1 MSAWLFILVNIVVQ
15 VILARHWVIT
25 ILLVLL
31 LSPGRSPPAS
41 LILLSLCLAL
51 MSCIMLLLLLRTFN
65 LQLTNSLRHKLGNLL
80 LWYGLIILNLTQR
93 YGHLQELLLNDFVCL
108 TSHSEFINKGIYD
121 LFNMYLGQKVL
132 GQINHCLTDMKD
144 LIVQV
149 VRNAVAE
156 HQQEVKQEVPEFYI
170 SMKHLWLDILKNEFQ
185 EIEHIEWRSIFR
197 AYILDLLQMREDYV
211 DQINLDDAMRCAL

>member
-1 MSAWLFILVNIVVQ
+1 
-15 VILARHWVIT
+15 
-25 ILLVLL
+25 
-31 LSPGRSPPAS
+31 
-41 LILLSLCLAL
+41 
-51 MSCIMLLLLLRTFN
+51 
-65 LQLTNSLRHKLGNLL
+65 
-80 LWYGLIILNLTQR
+80 
-93 YGHLQELLLNDFVCL
+93 LQELLLNDFVCL
-108 TSHSEFINKGIYD
+108 TSHSEFINKGIND

-185 EIEHIEWRSIFR
+185 EIEHIE
-197 AYILDLLQMREDYV
+197 
-211 DQINLDDAMRCAL
+211 